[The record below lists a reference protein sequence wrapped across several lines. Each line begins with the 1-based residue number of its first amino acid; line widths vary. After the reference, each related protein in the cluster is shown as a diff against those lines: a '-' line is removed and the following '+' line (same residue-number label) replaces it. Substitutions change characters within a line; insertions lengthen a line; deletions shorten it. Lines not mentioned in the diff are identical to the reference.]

1 MSNASSAHEEPTASG
16 SGSGS
21 GSSSS
26 DSGHPTPMKPS
37 SVKFMES
44 FMASI
49 GSERECEEFAFQLL
63 ASLPRSHLAT
73 IRRRIAPLLQFDLV
87 GSLPIELALQVFS
100 HLTAQT
106 LWTCALVNRRW
117 RTLADDPALWKALC
131 DERGWVW
138 KDSANANGFEANR
151 TLQVGSEPWDDSDDE
166 GMGASDEEDDEEG
179 EATTTSVLSEVEKA
193 KIMLTQMH
201 AELDSGFAS
210 MSTAG
215 GSSFLGN
222 LSFTSSSTASGS
234 GSNSNNTT
242 HSSTRPTIFH
252 PAGMFLA
259 HNPEPSISEPNYKL
273 LYQTHIRLY
282 NRFVSSSYRL
292 RILPKR
298 GREQFSNAHTNTIYC
313 LQLYTYPSGKQ
324 VLFTGSRDR
333 TVREWNLQTEM
344 VERVISGVHE
354 SSVLSICVHN
364 GFLASAGSDRRVA
377 VWDLTRD
384 RLVKAICDHD
394 DSVLC
399 VRFDDERLVSCSKDR
414 TVRTYTFPELIPQFV
429 LGAHRAAVNAV
440 SISKSLIVSASGDR
454 SIRLWDTKTGA
465 LLQTFENHHSRGIAS
480 IDFKPP
486 FVLSGSSD
494 KHLRFFDVTS
504 LKGWSTSPELHYE
517 GNTAA
522 DAAPPL
528 PLPTLDSNWINLMMC
543 QACGC
548 LNSVNTME
556 GSTCDAVGL
565 GASAVRAGP
574 ATASSANSCAPHR
587 DLVRSVA
594 LGEHFVLSGSYDLSI
609 KVWDRNTGALVAN
622 LKGGHTGR
630 IFCIGFDCAKVSI
643 YVPHRGKTIL
653 EPFLED
659 FVFGCS
665 HN

>member
-1 MSNASSAHEEPTASG
+1 MDNASSVLEEHTASG

-21 GSSSS
+21 SLNSS
-26 DSGHPTPMKPS
+26 DSGHPTPTKPS
-37 SVKFMES
+37 SANFMES

-138 KDSANANGFEANR
+138 KDSSNANVFESNR
-151 TLQVGSEPWDDSDDE
+151 TLQIGSDPWDDSDDE
-166 GMGASDEEDDEEG
+166 GMGASDEEDDEQED
-179 EATTTSVLSEVEKA
+179 ATTTSVLSEVEKA

-215 GSSFLGN
+215 NSSFFGN
-222 LSFTSSSTASGS
+222 LSFSSSSTASGS
-234 GSNSNNTT
+234 TSNNTVRIAARQ
-242 HSSTRPTIFH
+242 STYQPSGKF
-252 PAGMFLA
+252 AA
-259 HNPEPSISEPNYKL
+259 HNSAPPLLRSASGTFSEPDYKL

-282 NRFVSSSYRL
+282 NRFVSSSFRL
-292 RILPKR
+292 RTLPKR
-298 GREQFSNAHTNTIYC
+298 GYERLSNAHTNTIYC

-333 TVREWNLQTEM
+333 TVREWNLRTEM

-377 VWDLTRD
+377 VWDLTKD
-384 RLVKAICDHD
+384 RLVKVICDHD

-399 VRFDDERLVSCSKDR
+399 VRFDDEKLVSCSKDR
-414 TVRTYTFPELIPQFV
+414 TVRTYTFPDLVPQFV

-556 GSTCDAVGL
+556 GGTCDAAGL

-574 ATASSANSCAPHR
+574 AASSANSCTPHR

-609 KVWDRNTGALVAN
+609 KVRRLSLDVVLISVLHEDAPSV
-622 LKGGHTGR
+622 
-630 IFCIGFDCAKVSI
+630 DCVGI
-643 YVPHRGKTIL
+643 
-653 EPFLED
+653 
-659 FVFGCS
+659 
-665 HN
+665 